1 MKRDSLAHGPGGGK
15 VFAGDR
21 HRARLAVISL
31 ALPPVI
37 DVACRVAGLQPA
49 LAGPRTELTLA
60 CSSILSLL
68 MALRLLQEERS
79 SAARAASALS
89 ERRAAGEPSGFLQF
103 AAGVAHE
110 LNNPLMAVAG
120 WAELAQRRDGPE
132 PALERVLEAT
142 AAAAAA
148 VARLQQLVDSG
159 REPEARR

>member
-1 MKRDSLAHGPGGGK
+1 MKRDSLAHGSGGGK

-21 HRARLAVISL
+21 HRTCLAVISL
-31 ALPPVI
+31 GFAPVI
-37 DVACRVAGLQPA
+37 DIACRVVGLQPA
-49 LAGPRTELTLA
+49 LAGPRTELALA

-79 SAARAASALS
+79 PAARDASAPEL
-89 ERRAAGEPSGFLQF
+89 RAATVEPSGLLQF
-103 AAGVAHE
+103 ATGVAHE

-120 WAELAQRRDGPE
+120 WAELAQRRGGPE

-148 VARLQQLVDSG
+148 VARLQQLVDSS
-159 REPEARR
+159 RELEA